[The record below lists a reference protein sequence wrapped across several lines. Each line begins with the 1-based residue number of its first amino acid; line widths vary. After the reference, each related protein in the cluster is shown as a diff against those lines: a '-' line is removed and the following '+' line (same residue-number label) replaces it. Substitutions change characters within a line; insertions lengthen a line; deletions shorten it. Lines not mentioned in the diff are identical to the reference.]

1 MRIKVKC
8 KEYLIYLKLN
18 WCITLKQYQKVNK
31 KENNKLASSLVP
43 HASLLFD
50 NDIQNEWNGM
60 H

>member
-1 MRIKVKC
+1 M
-8 KEYLIYLKLN
+8 
-18 WCITLKQYQKVNK
+18 TLKQYQKVNK
-31 KENNKLASSLVP
+31 KENNKLASSLIP

>member
-1 MRIKVKC
+1 MYNFKTVPKSI
-8 KEYLIYLKLN
+8 LK
-18 WCITLKQYQKVNK
+18 K
-31 KENNKLASSLVP
+31 NNKLASSLIP